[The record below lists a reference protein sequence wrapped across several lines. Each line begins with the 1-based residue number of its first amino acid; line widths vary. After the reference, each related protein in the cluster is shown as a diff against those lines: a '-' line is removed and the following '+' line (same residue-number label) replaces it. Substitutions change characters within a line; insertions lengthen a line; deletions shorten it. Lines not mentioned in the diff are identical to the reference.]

1 MTLQFVYFTANGL
14 QLEVVFPKV
23 NVFQEFDIKK
33 LSNFLFLKIILCLHF
48 YENFCNIQ
56 TLKLKLVL

>member
-14 QLEVVFPKV
+14 QLEVGFPIV
-23 NVFQEFDIKK
+23 NIFQECDVKK
-33 LSNFLFLKIILCLHF
+33 LSDILFIKIILCLHF

-56 TLKLKLVL
+56 TLKLKLVS